1 MKSLKNTL
9 RGIKS
14 YSGETIKSSM
24 IRTAILLSLIIVLAP
39 IGVVQLVVRGVAFQA
54 IIFGTWLTVEAILLC
69 IVLFNLN
76 SERISAKSIS
86 TPNVHGYNND
96 NLTLG

>member
-1 MKSLKNTL
+1 MKNLKNTL

-24 IRTAILLSLIIVLAP
+24 IRTAILLSLIVILAP
-39 IGVVQLVVRGVAFQA
+39 IGVVLLIVRGVAFQA
-54 IIFGTWLTVEAILLC
+54 IIFGTWLTVEAILLS

-76 SERISAKSIS
+76 SERISVKSIDTTS
-86 TPNVHGYNND
+86 VHGYDDD
-96 NLTLG
+96 NLTLD